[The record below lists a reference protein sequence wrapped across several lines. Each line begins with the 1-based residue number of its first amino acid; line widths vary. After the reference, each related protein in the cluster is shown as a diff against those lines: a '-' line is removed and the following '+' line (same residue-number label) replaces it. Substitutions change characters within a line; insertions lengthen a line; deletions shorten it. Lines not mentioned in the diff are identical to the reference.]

1 MLKGK
6 RSMFRRKNVD
16 ATQGPIISTM
26 IIYCIPLILSTLIQ
40 TLFNA
45 VDVVVLGNMADATA
59 VASVGATSSV
69 FHLLVFG
76 FVGISGGLKVLIARY
91 IGARETERVSN
102 TISTSLIFSAVFGV
116 IIIAAGYYL
125 TPVFLDL
132 TNCPADCYDGAVIY
146 LRIYFAA
153 TPAVLL
159 YNFGSSVLTAGG
171 DTQRPLY
178 YMLAGG
184 ILNVVLNIV
193 LCLILEQ
200 KVVAVAIATSA
211 SQVLGAILT
220 LVRIHKTY
228 DLGIKNMRFDF
239 HALLSI
245 LRFGIPIAITNMLYP
260 LANIQIQSAINS
272 FGSAA
277 TAGSSAATNIEG
289 IVSAFTAS
297 LGAAAG
303 VFMSQNLGA
312 MKHDRVKKSFYHSLW
327 MAVLTGLVIG
337 GFMYLTGEFWLSL
350 LLGKNSADAVSFG
363 MVRLLFVT
371 LVYFIAAANGVLG
384 HAIQSFGYP
393 VVSSVS
399 SIVCVLVFRMIWMT
413 WVYPLNENFYCL
425 NACFTVSW
433 TLLLLCNIVSFTIIY
448 RRYLKGKYQAI

>member
-1 MLKGK
+1 
-6 RSMFRRKNVD
+6 MFRRKNVD
-16 ATQGPIISTM
+16 ATKGPIISM
-26 IIYCIPLILSTLIQ
+26 LLIYCVPLILSTLVQ

-45 VDVVVLGNMADATA
+45 VDVMVLGNMADSTA
-59 VASVGATSSV
+59 VASVGATSAAY
-69 FHLLVFG
+69 HLLVFG
-76 FVGISGGLKVLIARY
+76 FVGISGGVKVLIARY
-91 IGARETERVSN
+91 VGAKETGRVLD

-116 IIIAAGYYL
+116 IIIVAGYFL

-159 YNFGSSVLTAGG
+159 YNFGSSVLTASG

-184 ILNVVLNIV
+184 LLNVVLNII

-200 KVVAVAIATSA
+200 KVVAVAVATAA
-211 SQVLGAILT
+211 SQVLGATLT
-220 LVRIHKTY
+220 IRRIRKSHGLK
-228 DLGIKNMRFDF
+228 IRKMRFDF
-239 HALLSI
+239 NAFACI
-245 LRFGIPIAITNMLYP
+245 LRFGIPIAVTNMLYP

-297 LGAAAG
+297 FGAAAG

-312 MKHDRVKKSFYHSLW
+312 MKQDRVKRSFFHSLW

-337 GFMYLTGEFWLSL
+337 GFMYLSGEFWLSL
-350 LLGKNSADAVSFG
+350 LLGKDSADAVSFG

-371 LVYFIAAANGVLG
+371 LMYFIAGANGVLG

-393 VVSSVS
+393 LVSSVS
-399 SIVCVLVFRMIWMT
+399 SIGCVLVFRMIWMT
-413 WVYPLNENFYCL
+413 WVYPVYQNFYCL

-433 TLLLLCNIVSFTIIY
+433 MLLLLCNIVSFTIIY
-448 RRYLKGKYQAI
+448 RRYLKGKYRPI